1 MNPAHSA
8 TLRTRLIL
16 EDLEAV
22 RENLLALSDDIW
34 QSIDHNDPEALEEG
48 VAFKRTYNEKLAAF
62 DILATDLSVLVQQ
75 FTSVN
80 LAAEEKTGGDSESE
94 NQRIIQELDREVPH
108 SLDEDFT
115 WKRPH
120 GFILLGRGTT
130 GITTWKRLFEL
141 VCLQLLAHDR
151 NKFRSLVNHP
161 DFVSKRGHH
170 SFSHTRDPLRSALPL
185 DTDLFAE
192 INLSANSIRDITCRI
207 LDVFGLPVPALQI
220 FLREDRDAQGGE

>member
-1 MNPAHSA
+1 M
-8 TLRTRLIL
+8 TDRMRLIL
-16 EDLEAV
+16 KDLEGV

-34 QSIDHNDPEALEEG
+34 QSIDHNDPDSLEEG

-62 DILATDLSVLVQQ
+62 DSLATELSVLVQQ

-80 LAAEEKTGGDSESE
+80 LAAEEKTGGDSEAE
-94 NQRIIQELDREVPH
+94 NQRIVQELDRDVPH

-130 GITTWKRLFEL
+130 GITTWKRLYEL
-141 VCLQLLAHDR
+141 VCLQLLAHDPDR
-151 NKFRSLVNHP
+151 FRSLLTHP

-170 SFSHTRDPLRSALPL
+170 SFSHTPDSLRSALQL
-185 DTDLFAE
+185 ATDLFTE
-192 INLSANSIRDITCRI
+192 INLSANSIRDTTRRI
-207 LDVFGLPVPALQI
+207 LDVFRIDVQDLRI
-220 FLREDRDAQGGE
+220 FLREDRDAA

>member
-1 MNPAHSA
+1 M
-8 TLRTRLIL
+8 TDRTRLIL

-34 QSIDHNDPEALEEG
+34 QSIDHNDPDSLEEG
-48 VAFKRTYNEKLAAF
+48 VAFKRTYNEELAAF
-62 DILATDLSVLVQQ
+62 DSLATELSVLVQQ

-80 LAAEEKTGGDSESE
+80 LAAEEKTGGDSETE
-94 NQRIIQELDREVPH
+94 NQRIIQELDRDIPH

-141 VCLQLLAHDR
+141 VCLQLLTHDR
-151 NKFRSLVNHP
+151 DKFRSLVNHP

-170 SFSHTRDPLRSALPL
+170 SFSHTRDPLRSALQL
-185 DTDLFAE
+185 DTDLFTE
-192 INLSANSIRDITCRI
+192 INLSANSIRDTTRRI
-207 LDVFGLPVPALQI
+207 LEVFAIAIPDLKI
-220 FLREDRDAQGGE
+220 FLREDRDARELVS

>member
-1 MNPAHSA
+1 MNLNAHFVASR
-8 TLRTRLIL
+8 RTRAIL

-34 QSIDHNDPEALEEG
+34 QSIDHNDSDSLEEG

-62 DILATDLSVLVQQ
+62 DSLATELSVLVQQ

-94 NQRIIQELDREVPH
+94 NQRIIQELDRDVPH

-141 VCLQLLAHDR
+141 VCLQLLAQDR
-151 NKFRSLVNHP
+151 DKFRSLVNHP

-170 SFSHTRDPLRSALPL
+170 SFSHTRDPLRSALQL
-185 DTDLFAE
+185 DTDLFTE
-192 INLSANSIRDITCRI
+192 INLSANSIRDTTRRI
-207 LDVFGLPVPALQI
+207 LDAFQISIPDLKI
-220 FLREDRDAQGGE
+220 FLREDRDA

>member
-1 MNPAHSA
+1 MSD
-8 TLRTRLIL
+8 RTRLIL

-34 QSIDHNDPEALEEG
+34 QSIEHNDPEALEEG

-62 DILATDLSVLVQQ
+62 DSLATELSVLVQQ

-108 SLDEDFT
+108 RLDEDFT

-170 SFSHTRDPLRSALPL
+170 SFSHTRDPLRSALQL
-185 DTDLFAE
+185 ETDLFTE
-192 INLSANSIRDITCRI
+192 INLSANSIRDITRRV
-207 LDVFGLPVPALQI
+207 LDVFGIPVPDLQI